1 MPPITVRGAGVE
13 RKGDRLF
20 VVFTL
25 SEVPGQPW
33 LQFFI
38 ERSAVSLL
46 NIAAATCRRNRLY
59 IDLPGDSD
67 LETLLRSVEAII
79 EGSNFDVE
87 FRSAEQR

>member
-1 MPPITVRGAGVE
+1 MPPITLRGAGVE

-33 LQFFI
+33 IRFFI
-38 ERSAVSLL
+38 ERSAVSLF
-46 NIAAATCRRNRLY
+46 NIAAATFRRNHLY
-59 IDLPGDSD
+59 VDLPVHSD
-67 LETLLRSVEAII
+67 LETLMRSVEAII

-87 FRSAEQR
+87 FRSAEQQ